1 MKLKIKKGDVV
12 TVIAG
17 SNKGKTGKVIAVDTL
32 ALRVTVEGVNLAK
45 KHTKPSQKNPQGGI
59 ATKEA
64 AIHYSNVMLMDSKG
78 KATRIAIKKDK
89 EGKTSRIAK
98 TTGQALA

>member
-1 MKLKIKKGDVV
+1 MKLKIKKGDIV

-17 SNKGKTGKVIAVDTL
+17 SNKGKTGKVLEID
-32 ALRVTVEGVNLAK
+32 ALNFRIKVEGVNLAK

-59 ATKEA
+59 TTKEA
-64 AIHYSNVMLMDSKG
+64 AIHYSNVMLMDAKG
-78 KATRIAIKKDK
+78 KATRVGIKHEKD
-89 EGKTSRIAK
+89 GKASRIAK